1 MIKLTD
7 KYTKEELKK
16 GVRNPFYHDFC
27 KDVTIGVRN
36 EDYELFEKIARFYE
50 ITVEQV
56 IKSAVYRYAKVMRE
70 DFEQD
75 FAIDL
80 KILKEQEKIK
90 HERK

>member
-1 MIKLTD
+1 MKLTD
-7 KYTKEELKK
+7 MYTKEELKK

-36 EDYELFEKIARFYE
+36 ADYELFEKIAGFYD

-80 KILKEQEKIK
+80 KILKEKENTKN
-90 HERK
+90 E